1 MGLIKS
7 IPISDA
13 DETGLRKSEV
23 ESGLKTFHV
32 KKTALIKNI
41 QKKMGNL
48 RVSPQRHGG
57 ETNYLYVARETSP
70 ETVVTMERPIPAN
83 TLLKTVDR
91 SPSPHF
97 MQEDLADQPKNFIGM

>member
-23 ESGLKTFHV
+23 ESGLKKFHV

>member
-1 MGLIKS
+1 LGLIKS

-23 ESGLKTFHV
+23 ESGLKKFHV

-83 TLLKTVDR
+83 TLLKTVAR
-91 SPSPHF
+91 SPSPNF
-97 MQEDLADQPKNFIGM
+97 MQEDLAD

>member
-23 ESGLKTFHV
+23 ESGLKKFHV

-83 TLLKTVDR
+83 TLLKTVAR
-91 SPSPHF
+91 SPSPNF
-97 MQEDLADQPKNFIGM
+97 MQEDLAD

>member
-23 ESGLKTFHV
+23 ESGLKKFHV

-70 ETVVTMERPIPAN
+70 ETAVTMERPIPAN
-83 TLLKTVDR
+83 TLLKTVAR
-91 SPSPHF
+91 SPSPNF
-97 MQEDLADQPKNFIGM
+97 MQEDLAD